1 MNTVRAAQ
9 VRVVPPATDASNLGV
24 ELSFIEVAA

>member
-9 VRVVPPATDASNLGV
+9 VRVVPPTTDDAVLEIAFLVN
-24 ELSFIEVAA
+24 EVAA